1 MSTSTPITD
10 AVESALIYAK
20 PVFYTEKQYDSAW
33 EKLCT
38 EVTDE
43 DKEFVNQQSA
53 AAHLANAAA
62 LRILADEVKRLLK
75 EMTRYGVSHCCKWR
89 AVTAGVAGSTCW
101 WECSFCRKPCRIII
115 PNNNTQPQ

>member
-1 MSTSTPITD
+1 MSTSTPIID
-10 AVESALIYAK
+10 AVESAIIYAK
-20 PVFYTEKQYDSAW
+20 PVFYTERQYDSAW

-43 DKEFVNQQSA
+43 DKKFVNQQS
-53 AAHLANAAA
+53 AAA
-62 LRILADEVKRLLK
+62 LRILADEVKRFRK

-115 PNNNTQPQ
+115 PNNNTQPL